1 MKEEIVVSENIKGL
15 IFDIDGTIAD
25 SMPVHFLVFQK
36 VAKRYGVDY
45 TKELFLELAGIPA
58 LETCE
63 IVRQRFGKNWNAT
76 DFANEKEE
84 AYLNNMHLVKG
95 IAPVIRVVEAYRGKL
110 PMACGTGGD
119 RYSASKML
127 DILGLGFLKEKMVCA
142 EDVKNH
148 KPHPE
153 TFLKAAELIDVEA
166 EDCLVFEDG
175 TLGIQAAQDGGMQVV
190 DVTKYYRTTIGED
203 ANWSLIDE

>member
-1 MKEEIVVSENIKGL
+1 MEKEIVVSKNIKGL

-36 VAKRYGVDY
+36 VAKKYGVDY

-63 IVRQRFGKNWNAT
+63 IVRKRYGKQWSAAE
-76 DFANEKEE
+76 FAKEKEE
-84 AYLNNMHLVKG
+84 TYLNHMHQVRAVG
-95 IAPVIRVVEAYRGKL
+95 PVMQIIEKYKGKL

-119 RYSASKML
+119 RYSASKVL
-127 DILGLGFLKEKMVCA
+127 DILGLDFLKDKMVCA
-142 EDVKNH
+142 EDVTHH

-153 TFLKAAELIDVEA
+153 TFLKAAELIDVAPEN
-166 EDCLVFEDG
+166 CLVFEDG
-175 TLGIQAAQDGGMQVV
+175 ALGIQAAVDGGMQVV
-190 DVTKYYRTTIGED
+190 DVTKYYQTTIGED
-203 ANWSLIDE
+203 EGWTLSGE